1 MNDAVK
7 LMKRSYIISELASMH
22 ENDGPKTKSFSFSW
36 HILRHTSGNPKFVT
50 LGMEDLYFALEKI
63 TNNSDRDW
71 LAEKIYQINR
81 SGICHFL
88 DYLDDE
94 NLERMTDPSIN
105 LFPLAGV

>member
-1 MNDAVK
+1 MNNAIK
-7 LMKRSYIISELASMH
+7 LMKRSAIISQLANMH
-22 ENDGPKTKSFSFSW
+22 ENAGPNSRSFSVSC
-36 HILRHTSGNPKFVT
+36 RVSGSSKWVSLT
-50 LGMEDLYFALEKI
+50 TEDLYLALEKV

-81 SGICHFL
+81 SGMCHFL

>member
-1 MNDAVK
+1 
-7 LMKRSYIISELASMH
+7 MH
-22 ENDGPKTKSFSFSW
+22 ENAGPNSRSFSVSC
-36 HILRHTSGNPKFVT
+36 RVSGSSKWVSLT
-50 LGMEDLYFALEKI
+50 TEDLYLALEKV

-81 SGICHFL
+81 SGMCHFL

-94 NLERMTDPSIN
+94 NLARMTDPSIN